1 MCIKIKLNQILKNEI
16 EKKIKNKYIT
26 IKKLRIKIDI
36 INK

>member
-16 EKKIKNKYIT
+16 GKKIKNKYIT